1 MTIKFITGGAGTG
14 KSYTLRKMLKE
25 EKRKHLVCAP
35 TGIAAQ
41 NVNGCTIHNAFNLHL
56 ESLFVPSSIA
66 RGPLQGLEVI
76 YIDEVSMCGAGLF
89 RAVWFAGMHLG
100 VKEIICFG
108 DLAQLPPVKDKPF
121 HDFRLPDE
129 IIELTTVHRQADDL
143 HFAEVLNDIRSND
156 HTYDQ
161 IQYINSRASY
171 EPDEGAV
178 TLAYSNAVVDQINT
192 RALYDLPGDMH
203 LFEAQVGGG
212 MSERDVLAPK
222 ELYLKEGAKV
232 IMLNNDKAGRWRNGT
247 PAVVHR
253 LYDNPEGIQ
262 VRIGEELHDVEPYT
276 WFKKAPK
283 ELRGAA
289 LEQMEHMATSKDPDT
304 AEYAL
309 HCLNNG
315 YELVPV
321 GSFTQYPMKLA
332 YAMTVHKSQGLT
344 LDRAHIVPDGFGRLH
359 GIGYVALSRLTTLS
373 GLSLSRPLK
382 VNDFRSE
389 AKILLTL

>member
-1 MTIKFITGGAGTG
+1 MRIKFITGGAGTG
-14 KSYTLRKMLKE
+14 KSYTLKKMLRE
-25 EKRKHLVCAP
+25 EKRKYIVCAP

-41 NVNGCTIHNAFNLHL
+41 NVGGVTIHSAFNINP
-56 ESLFVPSSIA
+56 ESLFVPSSIS

-129 IIELTTVHRQADDL
+129 IVELTTVHRQADDL
-143 HFAEVLNDIRSND
+143 HFAEILNDIRNGD

-161 IQYINSRASY
+161 IQYVNSCAEY
-171 EPDEGAV
+171 APQDDAV
-178 TLAYSNAVVDQINT
+178 TLAYANTTVDQINN
-192 RALYDLPGDMH
+192 RALYACAGDMH
-203 LFEAQVGGG
+203 LFQAKLSGGIN
-212 MSERDVLAPK
+212 ERDVLAPK
-222 ELYLKEGAKV
+222 DLYLKEGARV
-232 IMLNNDKAGRWRNGT
+232 IMLNNDSQGRWRNGT
-247 PAVVHR
+247 TAVVHR
-253 LYDNPEGIQ
+253 LYDDPEGVT
-262 VRIGEELHDVEPYT
+262 VRIGDELHDVEPHT

-283 ELRGAA
+283 ELKGEA
-289 LEQMEHMATSKDPDT
+289 LERMESLVSSSDSDM
-304 AEYAL
+304 AEYAM

-321 GSFTQYPMKLA
+321 GSYTQYPMKLA

-344 LDRAHIVPDGFGRLH
+344 LEKAHIIPDGFNKMH

-382 VNDFRSE
+382 INDFRTDN
-389 AKILLTL
+389 KILLTL